1 MNQGWT
7 MTYFLQM
14 RVCIVTDIFFKD
26 SIILNS
32 YSIIWIINIFKLLKI
47 NIEFFT
53 IIKDS
58 ITLNSLP
65 LSEIQL
71 H

>member
-1 MNQGWT
+1 